1 MKFRGSFSAFIFFV
15 RIITILLMACSLA
28 SAAFFYKS
36 YIVRYDRG
44 WNILCEPY
52 IVQKNDWVFKLFREK
67 GEISHSDFPEFLRI
81 FERLNPHIHDM
92 DHIRPGQRIL
102 IPLKKVDEDI
112 SSAQASGVV
121 TIPYFSAKDL
131 PETKTKPSTD
141 YRVKNGDCV
150 SILIAER
157 YGKYG
162 TESYH
167 AGEKLFRKLNPQ
179 IANLNLIYAGQM
191 IRLPN
196 PQIKIPTLSRPL
208 NHVAVPF
215 ENRVGS
221 GSIAASD
228 EKASPTSVM
237 KVDEKSSDATLSNV
251 ASILDAK
258 LYNKGSYYLPR
269 PGQDDYQVD
278 LSRTPFIKLENG
290 TRLFFFKGNDNSQPE
305 TAMLESFWKD
315 VRAVTIEPGDSTEK
329 ILETVF
335 GKLEAGGLKRK
346 LKFSDQGVRVEV
358 QGKWIIEKSHKMGEP
373 ARYLCINLIH
383 HSKEQTP
390 APIVRYLDQNNII
403 VKDIIVGKSEE
414 PPKAKVFP
422 LINVGGPA
430 EITAHNDRKVFV
442 KDFLNAVGYQY
453 TPDKPVSFPYAGVQ
467 IHAAADLASDNHGNS
482 FLIDFGNFYGD
493 ALQAIEESGT
503 AILQI
508 RNNDALDDI
517 IQKLLGAM
525 AVTFSKNPIFL
536 AAKRPAVDNTK
547 LTIPGFLMEHQDA
560 GETLITLAPL
570 NHEVIQY
577 LTDDN
582 IRIVRIDFQ
591 GKKNE

>member
-1 MKFRGSFSAFIFFV
+1 MKFRGSFSAFIFFI

-52 IVQKNDWVFKLFREK
+52 IVQKDDWVFKLFREK

-112 SSAQASGVV
+112 SSEESSGVV
-121 TIPYFSAKDL
+121 TIPYFSAEDL
-131 PETKTKPSTD
+131 PETKTKASTD

-167 AGEKLFRKLNPQ
+167 AGENLFRKLNPK
-179 IANLNLIYAGQM
+179 IENLNLIYAGQVV
-191 IRLPN
+191 RLPN
-196 PQIKIPTLSRPL
+196 PQIKTPALSRPL
-208 NHVAVPF
+208 NNGAVPA
-215 ENRVGS
+215 ENPVGS

-228 EKASPTSVM
+228 EKASSTSVL
-237 KVDEKSSDATLSNV
+237 KVDEKPSDSTLSNV
-251 ASILDAK
+251 ASILDAS

-269 PGQDDYQVD
+269 HGREDYQLD

-290 TRLFFFKGNDNSQPE
+290 TRIFFFTGNDNSQPE

-315 VRAVTIEPGDSTEK
+315 VRVVTIEPGDSTEK

-346 LKFSDQGVRVEV
+346 LKFSDHGVKVEV
-358 QGKWIIEKSHKMGEP
+358 QGKWIIEKSRKMGEP
-373 ARYLCINLIH
+373 ARYLCITLIH
-383 HSKEQTP
+383 NPKEQTP

-403 VKDIIVGKSEE
+403 IKDIIMGKSAE
-414 PPKAKVFP
+414 PPKTKVFP
-422 LINVGGPA
+422 LINAGGPVD
-430 EITAHNDRKVFV
+430 ITVNSDRKVFV

-453 TPDKPVSFPYAGVQ
+453 IPDNPVSFQYAGVQ
-467 IHAAADLASDNHGNS
+467 IHAAADLASDNNGNS

-503 AILQI
+503 SILQI
-508 RNNDALDDI
+508 RNNDTLDDI

-525 AVTFSKNPIFL
+525 TVTFSKNPIFL
-536 AAKRPAVDNTK
+536 AAKRPDADNTK
-547 LTIPGFLMEHQDA
+547 LTIPGFLMNHQDA
-560 GETLITLAPL
+560 GETLITLASL

-582 IRIVRIDFQ
+582 IRIVRINLQ

>member
-1 MKFRGSFSAFIFFV
+1 
-15 RIITILLMACSLA
+15 MACSLA

-52 IVQKNDWVFKLFREK
+52 IVQKDDWVFKLFREK

-112 SSAQASGVV
+112 SSEESSGVV
-121 TIPYFSAKDL
+121 TIPYFSAEDL
-131 PETKTKPSTD
+131 PETKTKASTD

-167 AGEKLFRKLNPQ
+167 AGENLFRKLNPK
-179 IANLNLIYAGQM
+179 IENLNLIYAGQVV
-191 IRLPN
+191 RLPN
-196 PQIKIPTLSRPL
+196 PQIKTPALSRPL
-208 NHVAVPF
+208 NNGAVPA
-215 ENRVGS
+215 ENPVGS

-228 EKASPTSVM
+228 EKASSTSVL
-237 KVDEKSSDATLSNV
+237 KVDEKPSDSTLSNV
-251 ASILDAK
+251 ASILDAS

-269 PGQDDYQVD
+269 HGREDYQLD

-290 TRLFFFKGNDNSQPE
+290 TRIFFFTGNDNSQPE

-315 VRAVTIEPGDSTEK
+315 VRVVTIEPGDSTEK

-346 LKFSDQGVRVEV
+346 LKFSDHGVKVEV
-358 QGKWIIEKSHKMGEP
+358 QGKWIIEKSRKMGEP
-373 ARYLCINLIH
+373 ARYLCITLIH
-383 HSKEQTP
+383 NPKEQTP

-403 VKDIIVGKSEE
+403 IKDIIMGKSAD
-414 PPKAKVFP
+414 PPKTKVFP
-422 LINVGGPA
+422 LINAGGPVV
-430 EITAHNDRKVFV
+430 ITVNSDRKLFV

-453 TPDKPVSFPYAGVQ
+453 IPDNPVSFQYAGVQ
-467 IHAAADLASDNHGNS
+467 IHAAADLASDNNGNS

-503 AILQI
+503 SILQI
-508 RNNDALDDI
+508 RNNDTLDDI

-525 AVTFSKNPIFL
+525 TVTFSKNPIFL
-536 AAKRPAVDNTK
+536 AAKRPDADNTK
-547 LTIPGFLMEHQDA
+547 LAIPGFLMDHQDA

-582 IRIVRIDFQ
+582 IRIVRINLQ